1 MKEKIETEIG
11 SKTLHIETGMLARQ
25 ASGAVLVQYGETVV
39 LVTAVS
45 SDKTRPGIDF
55 FPLTVNYQ
63 EMTYSSG
70 RIPGGFFKRE
80 GRPSDRETLVS
91 RFIDRPIRPLFPKE
105 YQNETQVIATVLSAD
120 QENDPA
126 VLGMIGAST
135 ALVVSDIPFLG
146 PVGGVRVGRVDG
158 SLICNPTIAELE
170 LSDIDLIIAGNR
182 EGITMVEG
190 GSRVVTEEE
199 MLEALMFGYE
209 ALIPS
214 LEIQEKLASLVGRPK
229 REFEAAEDG
238 EWTER
243 VMSSAASGLQ
253 EAYSIGPK
261 QERQRRLEKIH
272 EETVEE
278 LAGEDEEARS
288 KVSAAMKVVER
299 SLVRETMF
307 RDNRRID
314 GRKFSEV
321 RPISCDV
328 GVLPRTHGSGLF
340 TRGETQVLAVTT
352 FGTGSDEQKIET
364 LIGETYKTFMLHY
377 NFPPFCVGEVSML
390 RAPSRREVGH
400 GALAERALVP
410 VLPTGEE
417 FPYTIRVVS
426 EVLESNGSSS
436 MATVCGGSLSLMD
449 AGVPVKAAVAGIA
462 MGLVKEGERIEILSD
477 ILGDEDHLGDM
488 DFKVAGTE
496 KGITA
501 LQMDIKVPGISREIL
516 EKALRQ
522 ALDGRLHILEKMRES
537 IAGPREEIS
546 IYAPRIVTVEVKP
559 EKIRDVIG
567 PGGKNIRTIIDETGV
582 KIDVEDSGLVKIAS
596 PSMEAVEEAVAM
608 VRRFTQEVEVGGLY
622 LGNVKRILDFGA
634 IVEIFP
640 GVDGLVHIS
649 QVADERIRAVSDVL
663 KEGEEVLVKVL
674 EVEGNGRIRLSRKA
688 ALHEKDPKN
697 HEKDPKNGDRVK

>member
-1 MKEKIETEIG
+1 
-11 SKTLHIETGMLARQ
+11 
-25 ASGAVLVQYGETVV
+25 
-39 LVTAVS
+39 
-45 SDKTRPGIDF
+45 
-55 FPLTVNYQ
+55 
-63 EMTYSSG
+63 
-70 RIPGGFFKRE
+70 
-80 GRPSDRETLVS
+80 
-91 RFIDRPIRPLFPKE
+91 
-105 YQNETQVIATVLSAD
+105 
-120 QENDPA
+120 
-126 VLGMIGAST
+126 MIGAST

-314 GRKFSEV
+314 GRGFSEV

>member
-1 MKEKIETEIG
+1 MREKMNIELG
-11 SKTLHIETGMLARQ
+11 KKTLSIEAGKVARQ
-25 ASGAVLVQYGETVV
+25 ANGAVLVQYGETVV

-45 SDKTRPGIDF
+45 VDKTRPGIDF

-105 YQNETQVIATVLSAD
+105 FQNETQIIATVLSAD

-126 VLGMIGAST
+126 VLGLIGAST
-135 ALVVSDIPFLG
+135 ALAISDVPFLG
-146 PVGGVRVGRVDG
+146 PVGGVRVGRVNGD
-158 SLICNPTIAELE
+158 LICNPTTTELD

-209 ALIPS
+209 ALIPT
-214 LEIQEKLASLVGRPK
+214 LEIQEKLANSVGQTK
-229 REFEAAEDG
+229 RAFEPSDES
-238 EWTER
+238 EWVER
-243 VMSSAASGLQ
+243 VNAYAAQALRD
-253 EAYSIGPK
+253 AYGIGPK
-261 QERQRRLEKIH
+261 IERQKRLQEIYD
-272 EETVEE
+272 ETVEE
-278 LAGEDEEARS
+278 LVGEDEEARS
-288 KVSAAMKVVER
+288 HVAGAFKAVER
-299 SLVRETMF
+299 SLVRGVMLG
-307 RDNRRID
+307 DNRRID
-314 GRKFSEV
+314 GRGFSEI
-321 RPISCDV
+321 RPISCEV
-328 GVLPRTHGSGLF
+328 GTLPRTHGSALF
-340 TRGETQVLAVTT
+340 TRGETQVLVVTT
-352 FGTGSDEQKIET
+352 FGTGADEQKIES
-364 LIGETYKTFMLHY
+364 LIGETYKSFMLHY

-400 GALAERALVP
+400 GALAERAILP
-410 VLPTGEE
+410 VLPSNDE

-436 MATVCGGSLSLMD
+436 MATVCGASLSLMD
-449 AGVPVKAAVAGIA
+449 AGVPMKAAVAGIA

-501 LQMDIKVPGISREIL
+501 LQMDIKVPGIYREIM
-516 EKALRQ
+516 ERALHQ
-522 ALDGRLHILEKMRES
+522 ARDGRLHILGKMKEA
-537 IAGPREEIS
+537 IAEPRKEIS
-546 IYAPRIVTVEVKP
+546 VHAPRIRTIEVKP
-559 EKIRDVIG
+559 DKIRDVIG
-567 PGGKNIRTIIDETGV
+567 PGGRNIRTIIDETGV
-582 KIDVEDSGLVKIAS
+582 KIDVEDSGIVRIAS
-596 PSMEAVEEAVAM
+596 PSMEAVEEAIAM

-622 LGNVKRILDFGA
+622 LGEVKRVLDFGA

-640 GVDGLVHIS
+640 GVDGLIHIS
-649 QVADERIRAVSDVL
+649 QIANERIRAVSDVL

-674 EVEGNGRIRLSRKA
+674 EIENNGRIRLSRKA
-688 ALHEKDPKN
+688 ALQDKGSGPVE
-697 HEKDPKNGDRVK
+697 GSS

>member
-1 MKEKIETEIG
+1 MRDKLNIDLG
-11 SKTLHIETGMLARQ
+11 SNKLSIETGTLAKQ
-25 ASGAVLVQYGETVV
+25 ADGAVLVQYGETVV

-45 SDKTRPGIDF
+45 ADKTRPGIDF

-105 YQNETQVIATVLSAD
+105 FQNETQVIATVLSAD

-126 VLGMIGAST
+126 VLGIIGASA
-135 ALVVSDIPFLG
+135 ALGVSDIPFLG
-146 PVGGVRVGRVDG
+146 PIGGVRVGRVDG
-158 SLICNPTIAELE
+158 SLICNPTTAELE

-190 GSRVVTEEE
+190 GSRIVTEEE

-209 ALIPS
+209 ALIPI
-214 LEIQEKLASLVGRPK
+214 LEMQEKLTDSVGRAK
-229 REFEAAEDG
+229 REFTPAEEGDWV
-238 EWTER
+238 EKVESFA
-243 VMSSAASGLQ
+243 VSGLQ
-253 EAYSIGPK
+253 EAYGIGPK
-261 QERQRRLEKIH
+261 LERQRRLNEIH

-278 LAGEDEEARS
+278 LAGEDEEARGQ
-288 KVSAAMKVVER
+288 VSAAMKAVER
-299 SLVRETMF
+299 ALVRDMML
-307 RDNRRID
+307 RDDRRID
-314 GRKFSEV
+314 GRAFSEV
-321 RPISCDV
+321 RPISCGV
-328 GVLPRTHGSGLF
+328 GVLPRTHGSALF

-352 FGTGSDEQKIET
+352 FGTGADEQKIESLT
-364 LIGETYKTFMLHY
+364 GETYKTFILHY

-390 RAPSRREVGH
+390 RSPSRREVGH
-400 GALAERALVP
+400 GALAERSL
-410 VLPTGEE
+410 LPILPSGED

-462 MGLVKEGERIEILSD
+462 MGLVKEAERIEILSD

-516 EKALRQ
+516 ER
-522 ALDGRLHILEKMRES
+522 ALDQARTGRLHILEKMRES
-537 IAGPREEIS
+537 IAEPRKEIS
-546 IYAPRIVTVEVKP
+546 VHAPRITAIEVKQD
-559 EKIRDVIG
+559 KIRDLIG
-567 PGGKNIRTIIDETGV
+567 PGGRNIRTIIDETGV
-582 KIDVEDSGLVKIAS
+582 RIDVEDSGLVRIAS
-596 PSMEAVEEAVAM
+596 PNMEAVEEAIAM

-622 LGNVKRILDFGA
+622 LGKVKRILDFGA

-640 GVDGLVHIS
+640 NVDGLVHIS

-674 EVEGNGRIRLSRKA
+674 EIEDNGRIRLSRKA
-688 ALHEKDPKN
+688 ALHEKGHGN
-697 HEKDPKNGDRVK
+697 AQETR